1 MSQIELK
8 NVNKTYGKDN
18 CVIDHLDLTISDG
31 SFTVMVGPS
40 GCGKSTT
47 LRMIAGLEDLSGGEL
62 YIDGA
67 RMNDVE
73 PGERNIAMVFQN
85 YALYPTMNVKENIE
99 FGLINSK
106 VPKEERERRIN
117 DICGTVGLLPF
128 LKRKPGQLSG
138 GQRQRVALARA
149 MVKKPRVFLMDEP
162 LSNLDAKLRIEMR
175 SEIKRLHQELG
186 TTIIY
191 VTHDQTEALTMSTK
205 IAIFFEGVLE
215 QVAPPM
221 ELYQNPASL
230 RVADFIGNPKVN
242 FLPGKA
248 RVAGDTMTVESVL
261 GTASYDRKSFT
272 GEAPG
277 DGSFEAVVGVRPELV
292 EILDGP
298 AEGSIEAEVYSV
310 MPAGSETTI
319 YLEVGGER
327 ILSKQNGLK
336 QYSPD
341 QKVWLRI
348 NPDKMNVFCKDSGR
362 LAKLAVMDAQ
372 QDQQNS
378 NK

>member
-47 LRMIAGLEDLSGGEL
+47 LRMIAGLEDLSGGDL

-73 PGERNIAMVFQN
+73 PGERNIAMFFQN

-162 LSNLDAKLRIEMR
+162 LSNLDAKLRNQMRTELIE
-175 SEIKRLHQELG
+175 LHKQLG
-186 TTIIY
+186 TTFVY
-191 VTHDQTEALTMSTK
+191 VTHDQTEAMSMATDIVLMNK
-205 IAIFFEGVLE
+205 GVIQQHDSPLNI
-215 QVAPPM
+215 
-221 ELYQNPASL
+221 YSNPENLFTAQ
-230 RVADFIGNPKVN
+230 FIGNQ
-242 FLPGKA
+242 A
-248 RVAGDTMTVESVL
+248 RCCIRT
-261 GTASYDRKSFT
+261 TASMTS
-272 GEAPG
+272 
-277 DGSFEAVVGVRPELV
+277 RP
-292 EILDGP
+292 
-298 AEGSIEAEVYSV
+298 
-310 MPAGSETTI
+310 
-319 YLEVGGER
+319 R
-327 ILSKQNGLK
+327 
-336 QYSPD
+336 
-341 QKVWLRI
+341 
-348 NPDKMNVFCKDSGR
+348 
-362 LAKLAVMDAQ
+362 
-372 QDQQNS
+372 
-378 NK
+378 